1 MRKRSS
7 KIYREGPEGDYTLE
21 AERIKDVT
29 YSLEEGRIVSITLR
43 DGTRMEAG
51 ALEVP
56 AGLEEREL
64 DGEDRSRAADYAF
77 SLLFWKY
84 LIAND
89 EILSS
94 IVADVVTE
102 VLSTPKAQRELTTRN

>member
-1 MRKRSS
+1 MRKQDS
-7 KIYREGPEGDYTLE
+7 KIYREGPDGGYTLE

-29 YSLEEGRIVSITLR
+29 YSLEERKIVSITLL
-43 DGTRMEAG
+43 DGTRMEVG

-64 DGEDRSRAADYAF
+64 DGEERSRAADYAF

-89 EILSS
+89 EVLSS

-102 VLSTPKAQRELTTRN
+102 VLSTPKAQRDLTTRN